1 MEIRMANKLNK
12 IEKQVLTQVN
22 LNEGLL
28 TKIVKR
34 LYKRTVD
41 RTLKGLIRQFEDDP
55 ELKAAM
61 SDLQKTRERSKDVMT
76 SYCKKHPNSEYCK

>member
-1 MEIRMANKLNK
+1 MANELNK
-12 IEKQVLTQVN
+12 IENQVLEQIN
-22 LNEGLL
+22 LTEGIL

-61 SDLQKTRERSKDVMT
+61 FDLQQTRERSKDVVT
-76 SYCKKHPNSEYCK
+76 RYCKKHPNSEYCK